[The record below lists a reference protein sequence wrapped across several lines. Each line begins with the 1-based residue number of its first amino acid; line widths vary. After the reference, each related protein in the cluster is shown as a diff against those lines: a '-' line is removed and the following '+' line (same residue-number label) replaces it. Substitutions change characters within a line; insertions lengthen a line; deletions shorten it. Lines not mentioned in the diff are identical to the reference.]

1 MKPQPAVLNVY
12 RLAGGEEIHIRPIQ
26 KADLPALEWEGEYR
40 HFRRLYAE
48 HYESFRAGSTLIYIA
63 ESQAGIMVGQV
74 FILLY
79 SRNSEVAD
87 GMHRAYLF
95 SFRIKPAYRN
105 QGLGS
110 YMLAFVEEQLLQRG
124 YSIVRLNVAQDNPK
138 ARALYDRLGYE
149 VIGYSPG
156 VWQYQDDEGAWQTM
170 REPAWKMLKRL
181 R

>member
-1 MKPQPAVLNVY
+1 
-12 RLAGGEEIHIRPIQ
+12 
-26 KADLPALEWEGEYR
+26 
-40 HFRRLYAE
+40 
-48 HYESFRAGSTLIYIA
+48 
-63 ESQAGIMVGQV
+63 MVGQV

-110 YMLAFVEEQLLQRG
+110 YMLAFVEEQLLRRG

-138 ARALYDRLGYE
+138 ARALYERRGYE